1 MILQVQDVSFSY
13 RSEPV
18 LDRVAFQAGEGEL
31 IAVLG
36 PNGVGKT
43 TLLRCVNAVLRPRA
57 GCILVDGRNVLRL
70 SGPEIAREIGYVA
83 QRSEPAR
90 LTAFDAILLGRK
102 PHITWKAS
110 RRDLEIV
117 DAAIKRLGLE
127 QLLLRHVDEMSGGEL
142 QKVCIARAI
151 VQEPRVMLLDEPTAS
166 LDLGNQLDILAFIKH
181 VVDAHRITA
190 LMAVH
195 DLNTALRYA
204 DRFLFMKEGRIFAS
218 GHVEDVTPEIIEAV
232 YGVRVIIERVR
243 GNPVVIPIDN

>member
-1 MILQVQDVSFSY
+1 MILQLQEVSFSY
-13 RSEPV
+13 RSETV
-18 LDRVAFQAGEGEL
+18 LDRVTFQAAEGEL

-43 TLLRCVNAVLRPRA
+43 TLLRCINAVLRPRA
-57 GCILVDGRNVLRL
+57 GSILIDGENVLRL
-70 SGPEIAREIGYVA
+70 GGSEIAREIGYVA
-83 QRSEPAR
+83 QHGEPAR

-102 PHITWKAS
+102 PYITWRVS

-127 QLLLRHVDEMSGGEL
+127 HLMLRHIDEMSGGEF
-142 QKVCIARAI
+142 QKVCIARAL

-166 LDLGNQLDILAFIKH
+166 LDLRSQLDILAFIKH

-204 DRFLFMKEGRIFAS
+204 DRFLFMKEGGIFAC
-218 GHVEDVTPEIIEAV
+218 GRVGDVTPETIEAV
-232 YGVRVIIERVR
+232 YGVRVIVERVL
-243 GNPVVIPIDN
+243 GNPVVIPV